1 MITETKHN
9 KCNQTVIHWRRFD
22 NTPYAAFCSLKRQVT
37 IGVLSF
43 TMLTLGFVDC
53 ATAQENLSTDQLQ
66 PYALEE
72 VEVTASRLPLGELEA
87 ARPVTVLT
95 RQEIQGSA
103 IHSIND
109 LLKYAVGV
117 DVRQRGGFGVQTDI
131 SLRGGTFDQITVL
144 LNGVNITNPSTGHFS
159 ADFPVAIS
167 DIERIEII
175 EGPASRVFGTQSFAG
190 AINIVTK
197 ASSHSGADIRLM
209 SGQYGQFQGGVS
221 VNLTGKTVQQQF
233 SGNWGRSDGA
243 VDNSDY
249 IQRKGFYQ
257 GQLKDE
263 AIDMQWQLGV
273 SSQDF
278 GANTFYSAKYADQY
292 EQTRKY
298 MGSIKGKTKGKTI
311 QFEPLMYWN
320 RTKDHYV
327 LIRDNP
333 AVYQNYH
340 LIDVYGQAL
349 NAYINTPLGRT
360 AIGTE
365 VRWESILST
374 SLGKPVPVQHQ
385 QPVHKEGLYYDKS
398 DHRTNYSF
406 YAEHNIL
413 LSQWTFSMGLMA
425 NYNTYLADGLD
436 YFPGIDISYRPS
448 THWKWFASWNK
459 GMRLPT
465 FTDLYYKSP
474 TTAGNLDLKAEKTQA
489 WSTGVAYRTAA
500 WEMRLEAFYHK
511 GTDMIDWVMYDAQDI
526 YHAANFGLDNMGME
540 LNSTLRLGTLF
551 PQQRF
556 LKTLHV
562 GYNYIHQKRHDD
574 QAFYKSSYA
583 MQYLR
588 HKIVTELD
596 MQFTPRITAK
606 VSYRFQE
613 RMGDYIAYDEAHQ
626 STGELVGYKP
636 YGVIDA
642 KVTYQAGALQL
653 YAEANNIFDAQ
664 VIDVGNIPQP
674 GLWARGGLVYHIN
687 W

>member
-9 KCNQTVIHWRRFD
+9 KCHQTARWSQFD

-43 TMLTLGFVDC
+43 AMLTLGFANC
-53 ATAQENLSTDQLQ
+53 ATAQENLTAEQLQ

-87 ARPVTVLT
+87 ARPVTVLS
-95 RQEIQGSA
+95 RQDIQGSA

-131 SLRGGTFDQITVL
+131 SVRGGTFDQITVL

-175 EGPASRVFGTQSFAG
+175 EGPASRVFGTSSFAG

-197 ASSHSGADIRLM
+197 AAQHSGADIRLM
-209 SGQYGQFQGGVS
+209 SGQYGQFQGGAS
-221 VNLTGKTVQQQF
+221 VNLSGKKVQQQL
-233 SGNWGRSDGA
+233 SSNWGRSDGA
-243 VDNSDY
+243 VDNSDF

-257 GQLKDE
+257 GQLQDQ
-263 AIDMQWQLGV
+263 AIDMQWQFGV

-292 EQTRKY
+292 EKTRKY
-298 MGSIKGKTKGKTI
+298 MGSIKGKTKGKI
-311 QFEPLMYWN
+311 VQIEPVVYWN
-320 RTKDHYV
+320 RTKDHYI
-327 LIRDNP
+327 LMRDNP
-333 AVYQNYH
+333 AAYQNYH
-340 LIDVYGQAL
+340 KIDVYGHAL
-349 NAYINTPLGRT
+349 NAYFNTALGRT

-374 SLGKPVPVQHQ
+374 SLGKPVPEEHQ
-385 QPVHKEGLYYDKS
+385 KPVHENGLKYGKS
-398 DHRTNYSF
+398 DRRTNYSF

-413 LSQWTFSMGLMA
+413 LEKWTFSMGVMA
-425 NYNTYLADGLD
+425 NKNTYLGSGVNF
-436 YFPGIDISYRPS
+436 YPGIDISYRPDS
-448 THWKWFASWNK
+448 NWKVFASWNK

-489 WSTGVAYRTAA
+489 WSTGISYRSPA
-500 WEMRLEAFYHK
+500 WEMRLEGFYHK
-511 GTDMIDWVMYDAQDI
+511 GTDMIDWVMYDLNDI
-526 YHAANFGLDNMGME
+526 YHATNFALDNMGVE
-540 LNSTLRLGTLF
+540 VNSTLRLNTLF

-556 LKTLHV
+556 LKNIHL
-562 GYNYIHQKRHDD
+562 GYNYIHQERHDD
-574 QAFYKSSYA
+574 QVFYKSSYA

-588 HKIVTELD
+588 HKIVADLN
-596 MQFTPRITAK
+596 MQFSPRLTAK

-613 RMGDYIAYDEAHQ
+613 RMGDYIAYDDAHQ
-626 STGELVGYKP
+626 STGELIAYKP
-636 YGVIDA
+636 YGVVDA
-642 KVTYQAGALQL
+642 KVTYQAGTLQL
-653 YAEANNIFDAQ
+653 YAEANNLFDAQ
-664 VIDVGNIPQP
+664 VIDLGNIPQP